1 MNHRVI
7 AYIDGFNLY
16 YGLRESNLKWA
27 YWLNLQSL
35 MQTFLWPNQSLLKT
49 KYFTAIV
56 TQPPDKHARQ
66 KIFLEA
72 LLTLSD
78 FEIYYGHFLTSSETC
93 HKCGH
98 TYTAYHEKMTDVN
111 IATQMLVDAYADH
124 FDTAFLVTADS
135 DLSAPLKAI
144 NKLFP
149 QKKILVLF
157 PPGHASK
164 QLMNIATGIKRINR
178 ANLSKSLFP
187 DPVIKPDGFELK
199 KPTSWQ

>member
-16 YGLRESNLKWA
+16 YGLREKNWKWA
-27 YWLNLQSL
+27 LWLNLHAL
-35 MQTFLWPNQSLLKT
+35 MQSYLWPDQILVKT

-56 TQPPDKHARQ
+56 TTPPDKHARQ
-66 KIFLEA
+66 NVFLEA
-72 LLTLSD
+72 LQTLSD
-78 FEIYYGHFLTSSETC
+78 IEIYYGHFLTSSETC

-111 IATQMLVDAYADH
+111 IATQMLTDAYADQ

-144 NKLFP
+144 KNLFP
-149 QKKILVLF
+149 HKKIIVLF
-157 PPGHASK
+157 PPAHASK
-164 QLMNIATGIKRINR
+164 QLTNLATGVKHINR
-178 ANLSKSLFP
+178 DVLSRSLFP
-187 DPVIKPDGFELK
+187 DPVVKPDGFELH
-199 KPTSWQ
+199 KPEFWK